1 MYFEGKSGKIT
12 IAWTTYVTKCLNI
25 LTDDLKIIQNNTTL
39 NQTKSIQIVNGKP
52 KMAGNVQ
59 GKVGFDPRTLD
70 TEPSA
75 VQTAIGVTKVS
86 GTETFEE

>member
-1 MYFEGKSGKIT
+1 
-12 IAWTTYVTKCLNI
+12 
-25 LTDDLKIIQNNTTL
+25 
-39 NQTKSIQIVNGKP
+39 
-52 KMAGNVQ
+52 MARNVR